1 VGKPLVVDRDIFLPV
16 AQAEHRAENLKR
28 GVARWR
34 QGASE
39 WPTRS
44 SGLPPRRANPVPD
57 RSPDVRGPGNQ
68 SKAGALC
75 GQARFIGIHRTQAA
89 PVIATRRGTQL
100 RLGVRH
106 PNGIG
111 LSHREFAITCASP
124 RPSCAIWRHAAS
136 SSFDEDA
143 IHTLQ
148 FVNTG

>member
-1 VGKPLVVDRDIFLPV
+1 VELLVGGRGLPNGQHGPV
-16 AQAEHRAENLKR
+16 AAAAE
-28 GVARWR
+28 
-34 QGASE
+34 SE
-39 WPTRS
+39 RRTRS
-44 SGLPPRRANPVPD
+44 LARCAWTWQPKQG
-57 RSPDVRGPGNQ
+57 G
-68 SKAGALC
+68 GAMR
-75 GQARFIGIHRTQAA
+75 QARFIGIHRTQAA